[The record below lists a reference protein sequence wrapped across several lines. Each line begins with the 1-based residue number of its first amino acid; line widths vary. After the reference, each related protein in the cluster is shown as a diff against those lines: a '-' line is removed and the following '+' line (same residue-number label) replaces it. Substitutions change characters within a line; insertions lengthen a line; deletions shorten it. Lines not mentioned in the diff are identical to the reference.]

1 MLRRLVYRSAP
12 RRPPDSVVL
21 DILRAS
27 DARNARLGCSGLLYY
42 GDGTYAQLIEGP
54 EEGVAELWRLI
65 GADPRHRVLWHRTL
79 PAAAREIGTGL
90 PMGFL
95 SKREARADLRY
106 ARLVALL
113 ADDVLS
119 APGGPVRAPGLGQ
132 ALAAAA
138 RLKYPVAAMPE
149 AG

>member
-12 RRPPDSVVL
+12 LRPPESVIL
-21 DILRAS
+21 DILRMS
-27 DARNARLGCSGLLYY
+27 DARNAPLGCSGMLYY
-42 GDGTYAQLIEGP
+42 DDGTFAQLIEGP
-54 EEGVAELWRLI
+54 EEGLAALWRSI
-65 GADPRHRVLWHRTL
+65 GADPRHRLLWHRDL
-79 PAAAREIGTGL
+79 PATAREIGTGL

-95 SKREARADLRY
+95 SGREARADLRY
-106 ARLVALL
+106 APLDAVL

-119 APGGPVRAPGLGQ
+119 ATGGPDRGPGLGQ

-138 RLKYPVAAMPE
+138 HLKYPVAAMPG